1 MSISANFRRA
11 ATSALL
17 AATMLLTACAQDA
30 GNKEIAGT
38 LIGAGL
44 GAWLGKEIGGKGTS
58 GDIGIAIG
66 AVAGATLGRRIGA
79 DLDELD
85 RQKMG
90 YAHHNAMETAPTG
103 KPVYWNNPDS
113 GNSGS
118 VTARSTDVSDPD
130 RPCREF
136 ETSVNV
142 DGSTEQATG
151 MACRNP
157 DGSWEIVS

>member
-1 MSISANFRRA
+1 
-11 ATSALL
+11 
-17 AATMLLTACAQDA
+17 MLLSACAQDA

-66 AVAGATLGRRIGA
+66 AVAGATLGRNIGA

-85 RQKMG
+85 RQKMD
-90 YAHHNAMETAPTG
+90 YAYRDAMENSRSGDTVNWT
-103 KPVYWNNPDS
+103 NPDS
-113 GNSGS
+113 GNSGT
-118 VTARSTDVSDPD
+118 VTALSTDTSNPD

-136 ETSVNV
+136 ETTVNV
-142 DGSTEQATG
+142 GGTDQQATG
-151 MACRNP
+151 IACRNA
-157 DGSWEIVS
+157 DGSWDIVS